1 MHGFLRLAYW
11 QVFLC
16 NKKEIDRKMKK
27 VKSKIMNESAVNTV
41 KGKITEVHKGRVKVL
56 CEFGEVFARLKG
68 TMLKNANDIV
78 NVLVVGDEVMII
90 YNDSGDSLISQLS
103 NRRSF
108 FVRTDFSGHAAGYVK
123 TMKQQVLAANFDVVF
138 VLASLNQEFS
148 LKRIE
153 RYLATALSSN
163 AKVVIV
169 LTKAD
174 LVDDTE
180 PFVQRVRSEFPKIDC
195 VAVSSKTKKG
205 FETLESYVKEGQTI
219 VFLGSSGV
227 GKSSLVNVLA
237 NEDIMDVREIRKKD
251 DRGRHTTSHR
261 QLIVLKSGAMLIDTP
276 GIRELGLWDVQDG
289 LNEIF
294 SDVEQYISQCRFSN
308 CTHQSEPDC
317 RVREVLSSRE
327 LSAER
332 WKRYLSLQKENEWGK
347 MKSPLAKRSS

>member
-1 MHGFLRLAYW
+1 M
-11 QVFLC
+11 
-16 NKKEIDRKMKK
+16 KKEKLKPLYD
-27 VKSKIMNESAVNTV
+27 SALNLV
-41 KGKITEVHKGRVKVL
+41 KGKITEVQKGRVKVL
-56 CEFGEVFARLKG
+56 CEFGEVYARLKG
-68 TMLKNANDIV
+68 SMFKNAKDV
-78 NVLVVGDEVMII
+78 GNVLVVGDEVMIQ
-90 YNDSGDSLISQLS
+90 YNETGESLVSQLCE
-103 NRRSF
+103 RRSY

-138 VLASLNQEFS
+138 ILASMNQEFS

-153 RYLATALSSN
+153 RYLATALSSM

-174 LVDDTE
+174 LVDDADS
-180 PFVQRVRSEFPKIDC
+180 FVQRVSLEFPKIAC
-195 VAVSSKTKKG
+195 VAVSSKTKRG
-205 FETLESYVKEGQTI
+205 FEILESYVKAGQTI

-237 NEDIMDVREIRKKD
+237 NEDIMDVREIRIKD

-289 LNEIF
+289 LSEIF
-294 SDVEQYISQCRFSN
+294 SDVEQYISQCRFSD
-308 CTHQSEPDC
+308 CAHQNEPGC
-317 RVREVLSSRE
+317 RINEVLSRGE
-327 LSAER
+327 LSIVR

-347 MKSPLAKRSS
+347 MKSPLAKK